1 MVSLLTV
8 TNYLKKK
15 NTAIEIDQYLAISLE
30 EKQNRT
36 K

>member
-8 TNYLKKK
+8 TNYLKK

-30 EKQNRT
+30 EKQDRT